1 MKKLL
6 FLMMILTVGFTISAC
21 GDGNSLQEEAS
32 EDGSTAAVSQED
44 GSAAAVS
51 QEEDSTAAEESTDAS
66 ENTSQT
72 GENVPTTDGDGS
84 SALVAYFSWSGN
96 TESVAKEIQAQTGA
110 DIFRIVP
117 AEPYTDDYDT
127 LLDIAQEE
135 QAADARPEI
144 ADTVE
149 DFQQYDVVY
158 LGYPNWWGDMPMILY
173 TFLDEYD
180 FSGKTIAPF
189 VTSGGS
195 GFSGTIGTIESME
208 PDAAVTEGLSL
219 GSSEAAEPADAV
231 SSWLAANGISNN

>member
-195 GFSGTIGTIESME
+195 GFSGTIGAIESME
-208 PDAAVTEGLSL
+208 PNASVTEGLSL
-219 GSSEAAEPADAV
+219 GSSEAAQPADAV

>member
-1 MKKLL
+1 MKKILS
-6 FLMMILTVGFTISAC
+6 LMMILTMGFTFSAC
-21 GDGNSLQEEAS
+21 GDNHSLQEEAS
-32 EDGSTAAVSQED
+32 EDSSTAAVSQED

-72 GENVPTTDGDGS
+72 GENVPTTGGDGS

-144 ADTVE
+144 VDTVE
-149 DFQQYDVVY
+149 GFQKYDVVY
-158 LGYPNWWGDMPMILY
+158 LGYPNWWGNMPMILY

-208 PDAAVTEGLSL
+208 PNASVTEGLSL

-231 SSWLAANGISNN
+231 SSWLAANGVSNN